1 MININKFK
9 TVLALSL
16 LISGSV
22 YAQPGV
28 PPPAGISTDP
38 VVQGGTARIVNDS
51 WKPSLR
57 KDGVVDKVE
66 HNNYVT
72 PWAPIREADVL
83 FKKRVWREIDTRQKQ
98 NFAFRYPGD
107 DESGGGMYIEI
118 LLDAIKKGE
127 VTAFKDERFTD
138 PMSAEDV
145 MTKLAGKADSIAV
158 ENPETGEITI
168 QVILKQFN
176 PDDITKFQL
185 KEDWIFDKN
194 IGRMVVRIIGFAPF
208 YDKKNTDGSFRAS
221 LPLFYVYYPDIR
233 ANNAKYEVYN
243 PENDVYRYSWDD
255 FFEKRMFSSYVLK
268 TTMNNPFQDDIM
280 NLKTGIDRLNQSE
293 EIKEKLF
300 NKEHDLWVY

>member
-1 MININKFK
+1 
-9 TVLALSL
+9 
-16 LISGSV
+16 
-22 YAQPGV
+22 
-28 PPPAGISTDP
+28 
-38 VVQGGTARIVNDS
+38 
-51 WKPSLR
+51 
-57 KDGVVDKVE
+57 
-66 HNNYVT
+66 
-72 PWAPIREADVL
+72 
-83 FKKRVWREIDTRQKQ
+83 
-98 NFAFRYPGD
+98 
-107 DESGGGMYIEI
+107 
-118 LLDAIKKGE
+118 
-127 VTAFKDERFTD
+127 
-138 PMSAEDV
+138 
-145 MTKLAGKADSIAV
+145 MTKLAGKADTNYV
-158 ENPETGEITI
+158 EDPVTGE
-168 QVILKQFN
+168 LKAIVNVKMFN
-176 PDDITKFQL
+176 PDEITKYQL

-208 YDKKNTDGSFRAS
+208 YDKKNADGSFRMS